1 MFSSRRLAYGW
12 WREGGKYRYL
22 LLLLR
27 VSLPLLT
34 ALLEGPGGPAG
45 AQPPVPL
52 CSLSA
57 PGQLRDPTQA
67 GGASEAGIGGGAE
80 VRGWAPCQAG
90 GREPSGRWVEQS
102 RVQVEKEV
110 MLKGW

>member
-34 ALLEGPGGPAG
+34 GLLEGPGGPAAVWLGWLRVIRVLG
-45 AQPPVPL
+45 AK
-52 CSLSA
+52 
-57 PGQLRDPTQA
+57 
-67 GGASEAGIGGGAE
+67 
-80 VRGWAPCQAG
+80 
-90 GREPSGRWVEQS
+90 SG
-102 RVQVEKEV
+102 K
-110 MLKGW
+110 KK

>member
-1 MFSSRRLAYGW
+1 MD
-12 WREGGKYRYL
+12 GGRSAGHSPQGPGPHGAPG
-22 LLLLR
+22 R
-27 VSLPLLT
+27 SWT
-34 ALLEGPGGPAG
+34 QGQESDGGPGGPAG
-45 AQPPVPL
+45 AQPLVPL

-90 GREPSGRWVEQS
+90 RREPSGRRWVEQS